1 MWQHVANATDSSAD
15 ESLEVERTADDGHDE
30 SLRLRRKETRH
41 KKARNNDE
49 KAMTAVARAIR
60 PITLQ
65 T

>member
-1 MWQHVANATDSSAD
+1 VANATDSSAD
-15 ESLEVERTADDGHDE
+15 ESLEVERTVDDGHDE
-30 SLRLRRKETRH
+30 SLCSRRKESRLEE
-41 KKARNNDE
+41 ARNNDE

>member
-1 MWQHVANATDSSAD
+1 VANATDSSAD
-15 ESLEVERTADDGHDE
+15 ESLEVERTVDDGHDE
-30 SLRLRRKETRH
+30 ILRSRRMDSRQEE
-41 KKARNNDE
+41 ARNNDE